1 MKIIKATDTMHEL
14 ITFRAEVMGMIGY
27 TLQINA
33 ALALWDKWLRHELQR
48 GAVKPTSTMYFGHE
62 PLDPKEKESS
72 YQYERTFNEL
82 MVDVRRGL
90 PVHLHSMIVLL
101 VASWE
106 EEYRERIATECG
118 LAKKGDLTRDV
129 FRDLNRYRQAI
140 VHAKF
145 VLPANPKVLPFFNKG
160 DVVRLNNDHMDGIFR
175 HVIEDLNRIG
185 KEHYRKD
192 PQFRLDTPFTEPIP
206 NGTLRHITRR
216 QR

>member
-1 MKIIKATDTMHEL
+1 MQEL
-14 ITFRAEVMGMIGY
+14 ITFRAEVIGMIGY

-33 ALALWDKWLRHELQR
+33 ALSLWDKWLTHELRR

-62 PLDPKEKESS
+62 PLDPKNKDSF
-72 YQYERTFNEL
+72 YQYARTFNQL
-82 MVDVRRGL
+82 LVDVRRGM
-90 PVHLHSMIVLL
+90 PVHFHSVIVLL

-118 LAKKGDLTRDV
+118 LAKKADLTSDV

-140 VHAKF
+140 VHTKF
-145 VLPANPKVLPFFNKG
+145 VLPANMKVLRFFKKG
-160 DVVRLNNDHMDGIFR
+160 EVVRLNNDHMDEIFR

-185 KEHYRKD
+185 KNHYGRD
-192 PQFRLDTPFTEPIP
+192 PQFRLDTPFPEPIP
-206 NGTLRHITRR
+206 SGTIRHVTGR